1 MRALPIRV
9 RLTLPFALAMA
20 LVLVATGA
28 FVYVRVGRALLTSVD
43 QTLRAQAAEAVPRV
57 EDGRPLLDHDAADIA
72 PVEQLISASGR
83 VISTTPAALPSLLD
97 PARRAQVLA
106 GRTVKE
112 SSDDFVGLKDRW
124 RMLAQPIRVD
134 GTREALVV
142 AQPLTQRHDTLV
154 KLRREFLIA
163 APVALILAIL
173 GGYLLA
179 AASLRPVEA
188 MRRRAAAITAA
199 KPGTRLP
206 VPAAHDE
213 ISRLAQTLN
222 HMLDRLEAAFEHE
235 RRFVADASHELR
247 TPLALLRTELELAL
261 RRPRSA
267 EELELALRSAAE
279 ETERLSRLAEDLLL
293 IARSDE
299 GLLPVRREHLS
310 VHDLLH
316 DVAGR
321 FAGRAERLGRPVTVV
336 EGDDSLVDADL
347 MRLEQALG
355 NLVDNALQHG
365 DGEVKLSSVRRD
377 GAVEIHVADE
387 GPGFQEGFVARA
399 FDRFSRADNARS
411 PGGTGLGLA
420 IVDLI
425 ASAHDGTAGAANLPG
440 GGADVWIAL
449 AAVRDPV
456 PTG

>member
-1 MRALPIRV
+1 MRSLPIRV

-28 FVYVRVGRALLTSVD
+28 LVYVGVGRALLTSVD
-43 QTLRAQAAEAVPRV
+43 QTLRAQAAEAAPRV
-57 EDGRPLLDHDAADIA
+57 EDGRPLRDRDAADIA
-72 PVEQLISASGR
+72 PVEQLITPSGR
-83 VISTTPAALPSLLD
+83 IVSSTPAKLPSLLD
-97 PARRAQVLA
+97 PTRLALVLA
-106 GRTVKE
+106 GHTVKE
-112 SSDDFVGLKDRW
+112 SSDDFQGLKERW
-124 RMLAQPIRVD
+124 RMLAQPIQVD

-142 AQPLTQRHDTLV
+142 AQPLTQRRETLQR
-154 KLRREFLIA
+154 LRREFLIA
-163 APVALILAIL
+163 APAALILAVL

-188 MRRRAAAITAA
+188 MRRRAAAITAST
-199 KPGTRLP
+199 PGTRLP
-206 VPAAHDE
+206 VPGSRDE

-310 VHDLLH
+310 AQELLTG
-316 DVAGR
+316 VAER
-321 FAGRAERLGRPVTVV
+321 FAGRAERLGRSVTVV
-336 EGDDSLVDADL
+336 SGEDATLDADPV
-347 MRLEQALG
+347 RLEQALG

-365 DGEVKLSSVRRD
+365 E
-377 GAVEIHVADE
+377 GAVGLSVGRRSGFVELHVTDE
-387 GPGFQEGFVARA
+387 GAGFEPAFVQRA
-399 FDRFSRADNARS
+399 FDRFSRADDARS

-420 IVDLI
+420 IVELI
-425 ASAHDGTAGAANLPG
+425 ASAHGGSAGAANRPE

-449 AAVRDPV
+449 AAVGAPV
-456 PTG
+456 LTA